1 MFVFYDTET
10 TGLIRDF
17 DQVLQFAAIL
27 TDDGLNEVERFN
39 IRCRCRPWTVP
50 SPVALK
56 ITGVKPAQLG
66 DPSLPSFYEMMG
78 AIRAKLE
85 QWSPARFVGYNTI
98 RFDEPRLQRAF
109 WETLNPP
116 YLTVMIGNARLDILP
131 IVQTASHLYPNVL
144 AYPLTER

>member
-98 RFDEPRLQRAF
+98 LFDEPRLQRAF
-109 WETLNPP
+109 L
-116 YLTVMIGNARLDILP
+116 V
-131 IVQTASHLYPNVL
+131 
-144 AYPLTER
+144 